1 MLGVLPRALSRMGQW
16 PEKSTQ
22 DESPACTNSDGK
34 EWDGS
39 VRLEMLGVL
48 PRALS
53 RMGQWPE
60 KSTQDES
67 PACSG
72 RLRVRTPLGKGLPPG
87 SPEGSG

>member
-1 MLGVLPRALSRMGQW
+1 MR
-16 PEKSTQ
+16 
-22 DESPACTNSDGK
+22 
-34 EWDGS
+34 
-39 VRLEMLGVL
+39 RLEMLGVL
-48 PRALS
+48 PKALS

-72 RLRVRTPLGKGLPPG
+72 GLRVRTPLGKGLPPG

>member
-1 MLGVLPRALSRMGQW
+1 MGNRGAKGCSEVTGSSRVAGVRGETLR
-16 PEKSTQ
+16 
-22 DESPACTNSDGK
+22 
-34 EWDGS
+34 
-39 VRLEMLGVL
+39 RLEMLGVL
-48 PRALS
+48 PKALS

-72 RLRVRTPLGKGLPPG
+72 GLRVRTPLGKGLPPG